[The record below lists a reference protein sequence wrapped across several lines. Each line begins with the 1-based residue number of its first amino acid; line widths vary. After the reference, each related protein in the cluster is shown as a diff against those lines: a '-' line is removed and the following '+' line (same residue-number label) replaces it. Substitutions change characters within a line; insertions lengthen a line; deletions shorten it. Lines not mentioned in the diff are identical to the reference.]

1 MNELY
6 SLNVG
11 RADCHVLFL
20 DTSGSSRRQCL
31 LIDCGWYPP
40 SSSHAL
46 ISFLKAHHV
55 QVIDLM
61 IITHLHMDHL
71 AALPDLAS
79 HLQVKR
85 IIAPTGQM
93 IPVTDAICQT
103 QPGNKYL
110 LHLKAFREAL
120 EGCAAKG
127 TIIEDIMDYAQGGS
141 LSFRSARLTCL
152 YPAADS
158 PRPSVDYALKMCAP
172 GLSLNDCIAFENQSR
187 KSANADSSVWLLES
201 GGQQQILFMGDAP
214 MTSIALWLRKGAL
227 HPRLLKIPHHG
238 LAKGYFQPA
247 EILALAPEHLLV
259 CADPSKEQAMNDCRC
274 LAERCGASIH
284 FTFDGDFHWKF

>member
-1 MNELY
+1 
-6 SLNVG
+6 
-11 RADCHVLFL
+11 
-20 DTSGSSRRQCL
+20 
-31 LIDCGWYPP
+31 
-40 SSSHAL
+40 
-46 ISFLKAHHV
+46 
-55 QVIDLM
+55 
-61 IITHLHMDHL
+61 
-71 AALPDLAS
+71 
-79 HLQVKR
+79 
-85 IIAPTGQM
+85 
-93 IPVTDAICQT
+93 
-103 QPGNKYL
+103 
-110 LHLKAFREAL
+110 
-120 EGCAAKG
+120 
-127 TIIEDIMDYAQGGS
+127 MDYAQGGS
-141 LSFRSARLTCL
+141 LSFPSARLTCL

-201 GGQQQILFMGDAP
+201 GGQQQILFMGDAS
-214 MTSIALWLRKGAL
+214 MTSIAPWLREGAL

-259 CADPSKEQAMNDCRC
+259 CADPSKEQAMNDCRR